1 MWDKD
6 GMAPVFVLKK
16 SILWRWHNF
25 EGAELRMMAL
35 NSWALAK
42 VTKAWKGRSDG
53 DGSVFGGGKGQLWSK
68 VMEHHLS
75 CPLQYHPCITIH
87 HVPTN
92 TTSLS
97 ESTQKY
103 HLYISSYKYS
113 KMPPLFWRF
122 IKSTNTN
129 ETFVFTNTHFRS
141 ITNSNVTSIVLYRI
155 FTTSANRKYF
165 LRMINTNILTY
176 QPTNQC

>member
-6 GMAPVFVLKK
+6 SMAFGLRIEEIHLMKMTHF
-16 SILWRWHNF
+16 WRS
-25 EGAELRMMAL
+25 RMAL

-68 VMEHHLS
+68 MMEQHLS

-92 TTSLS
+92 ATSVS
-97 ESTQKY
+97 ESTHKY
-103 HLYISSYKYS
+103 HLYITKFLQIPPLHHRSPCTHKHHLCIRKYS
-113 KMPPLFWRF
+113 KIPPLCKFLQAGYIWLRNPGIRDWRKWRPKVELGERERE
-122 IKSTNTN
+122 KSVA
-129 ETFVFTNTHFRS
+129 FVC
-141 ITNSNVTSIVLYRI
+141 
-155 FTTSANRKYF
+155 K
-165 LRMINTNILTY
+165 MI
-176 QPTNQC
+176 

>member
-1 MWDKD
+1 MGW
-6 GMAPVFVLKK
+6 PLVFVLKK

-68 VMEHHLS
+68 VMEQHLS

-92 TTSLS
+92 ATSVS
-97 ESTQKY
+97 ESTHKY
-103 HLYISSYKYS
+103 HLYITKFLKIPPLHHHSPCTHKYHLCIKKYS
-113 KMPPLFWRF
+113 KIPHLCNNVLTSIQKCPLCIEDSPMPP
-122 IKSTNTN
+122 IYNY
-129 ETFVFTNTHFRS
+129 TFS
-141 ITNSNVTSIVLYRI
+141 IYHKL
-155 FTTSANRKYF
+155 
-165 LRMINTNILTY
+165 
-176 QPTNQC
+176 QCDFHCPL

>member
-1 MWDKD
+1 MGW
-6 GMAPVFVLKK
+6 PLVFVLKK

-68 VMEHHLS
+68 VMEQHLS

-92 TTSLS
+92 ATSVS
-97 ESTQKY
+97 ESTHKY
-103 HLYISSYKYS
+103 HLYITKFLKIPPLHHHSPCTHKYHLCIRKYSEIPPLYQFLQVFKNAPSVLKIHQKYQYQWNICIYKYTFS
-113 KMPPLFWRF
+113 IHHKLQCDFHCPL
-122 IKSTNTN
+122 
-129 ETFVFTNTHFRS
+129 
-141 ITNSNVTSIVLYRI
+141 
-155 FTTSANRKYF
+155 
-165 LRMINTNILTY
+165 
-176 QPTNQC
+176 